1 MGALRATVSI
11 RGREIEILFSHIEFS
26 RKTDK
31 KGRPVTSG
39 IEATKD
45 TEILESM
52 VNSQFKPVS
61 GKIIFY
67 RTDDNSVFRII
78 EFRCAYIVY
87 YKEVFNVDKK
97 RPLFTTITLSADN
110 LIVGNAFLTNSW

>member
-11 RGREIEILFSHIEFS
+11 RGREIDILFSHIEFS

-31 KGRPVTSG
+31 KGRPVTSVIG
-39 IEATKD
+39 GKLTFSIEATKD

-67 RTDDNSVFRII
+67 RTDDNSVF
-78 EFRCAYIVY
+78 
-87 YKEVFNVDKK
+87 NVDKK
-97 RPLFTTITLSADN
+97 RPLFTTITLSADS